1 MNIVPF
7 NIKIQNSNRY
17 DLSFFILSNNKFF
30 LESIPV
36 QLFEIFYKY
45 FTNLLVRKKIVCS
58 KKVSGKVSKKD
69 SEFPEWIP
77 DFPLY
82 FFQPLCKASIFFQID
97 FLKTPSLIF
106 LLFHFSLFYFKVI
119 SYLIWAWLHTL
130 KTFFCDVEFKWS
142 PNLMKLIFNW
152 KEINVHWFNYSVH
165 INLVFVLLRSFEKMA
180 AHTIFLKPLVLTWQQ
195 TKNYSS
201 F

>member
-58 KKVSGKVSKKD
+58 KKVSGKVSNKD
-69 SEFPEWIP
+69 SEFPE
-77 DFPLY
+77 
-82 FFQPLCKASIFFQID
+82 
-97 FLKTPSLIF
+97 
-106 LLFHFSLFYFKVI
+106 
-119 SYLIWAWLHTL
+119 
-130 KTFFCDVEFKWS
+130 
-142 PNLMKLIFNW
+142 
-152 KEINVHWFNYSVH
+152 
-165 INLVFVLLRSFEKMA
+165 
-180 AHTIFLKPLVLTWQQ
+180 
-195 TKNYSS
+195 
-201 F
+201 